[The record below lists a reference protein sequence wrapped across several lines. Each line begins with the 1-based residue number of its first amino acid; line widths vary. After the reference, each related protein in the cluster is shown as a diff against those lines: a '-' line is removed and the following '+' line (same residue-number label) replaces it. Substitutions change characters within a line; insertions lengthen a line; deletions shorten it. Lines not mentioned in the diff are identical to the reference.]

1 MLKMTRSAALAAV
14 LLIAVAGAVVPP
26 VAVAQ
31 AQPAAPA
38 ASAAPAAAQ
47 PAPAAPEAKAANG
60 GRSSEVVDNPYGL
73 EALWK
78 GGDMVARFTLAILV
92 IMSMGSWYI
101 IITKVYEQ
109 YKMNRQARA
118 AEKTFWKA
126 ATVREG
132 ADLLKKTSPYR
143 FIAESGLEASSKHT
157 GLLGH
162 VDLNE
167 WMSMSIQRAIDNVNS
182 RTQDGLAFL
191 ATVGSTAP
199 FVGLFGTVWGI
210 YHALTAIGIAGQA
223 SIDKVAGR
231 VGEALI
237 MTAIGLAVA
246 VPAVLGYNWLIRR
259 NKAAMDR
266 VRGFGADLHAVL
278 LSAAKSPAKG

>member
-1 MLKMTRSAALAAV
+1 
-14 LLIAVAGAVVPP
+14 
-26 VAVAQ
+26 
-31 AQPAAPA
+31 
-38 ASAAPAAAQ
+38 
-47 PAPAAPEAKAANG
+47 
-60 GRSSEVVDNPYGL
+60 
-73 EALWK
+73 
-78 GGDMVARFTLAILV
+78 
-92 IMSMGSWYI
+92 
-101 IITKVYEQ
+101 
-109 YKMNRQARA
+109 MNRQARA
-118 AEKTFWKA
+118 ADRTFWKA
-126 ATVREG
+126 ASVQKGVSDLKEG
-132 ADLLKKTSPYR
+132 SPYR
-143 FIAESGLEASSKHT
+143 FIAESGLDATTKHE
-157 GLLGH
+157 GLLGN
-162 VDLNE
+162 VDMNT
-167 WMSMSIQRAIDNVNS
+167 WVSMSIQRAIDNIQA

-223 SIDKVAGR
+223 SIDKVAGP

-278 LSAAKSPAKG
+278 LSAAQSPARAAA